1 MFSHKNSIAM
11 MNDNVYV
18 EQNKFIAGSIS
29 SDMNKKLGLQDVQT
43 VLNNSSSVPELTF
56 EG

>member
-1 MFSHKNSIAM
+1 
-11 MNDNVYV
+11 MNDNIYI
-18 EQNKFIAGSIS
+18 EQNKCIAGSIS
-29 SDMNKKLGLQDVQT
+29 SDMNKKLGLRDVQA